1 MLPLSAIFS
10 KCAGWPFVI
19 LTALLAMIK
28 VGEKALPL
36 AI

>member
-10 KCAGWPFVI
+10 KCAGCPFVI
-19 LTALLAMIK
+19 FTVLLAMTK